1 MHSPS
6 SRPTVSQQDRPDAEL
21 LWRYHRLGHELRRCA
36 AAIGLGSH
44 DLGVATYAAQLY
56 LRGLFPLIVFTGGT
70 SPTTRNRFPQGEAAH
85 DRTHAI
91 ELEVPDSAIIVELTA
106 TKTGANITKSRSVLE
121 AAAHHQTASC

>member
-70 SPTTRNRFPQGEAAH
+70 SPTTRNRF
-85 DRTHAI
+85 
-91 ELEVPDSAIIVELTA
+91 
-106 TKTGANITKSRSVLE
+106 ANITKSRSVLE